1 MFRANTTTI
10 ANTASNSMTNDSNN
24 DDEDDND
31 DELLS
36 FKAHDS
42 WVAAAKFIVPSSQSL
57 STQQMLCV
65 TAGNDGWVKL
75 WDVNRQ
81 KQQSHKSSSS
91 GGGGS
96 GQGGSKLVQ
105 PLLLCQSR

>member
-1 MFRANTTTI
+1 MFRANTTAI
-10 ANTASNSMTNDSNN
+10 ANTASNRMINDSSNN
-24 DDEDDND
+24 DDDDGDDGDND

-65 TAGNDGWVKL
+65 T
-75 WDVNRQ
+75 
-81 KQQSHKSSSS
+81 
-91 GGGGS
+91 
-96 GQGGSKLVQ
+96 
-105 PLLLCQSR
+105 